1 METAAADAFLFQ
13 MLQLMC
19 NCFVLPQ
26 NEIVA
31 VFYYFAM
38 YRPVMLQ
45 VRNILKLGKA
55 ILLWTKIDCFITVS
69 NYNNHDLFLYFYYPI
84 FGKEIY

>member
-1 METAAADAFLFQ
+1 MDAFLFQ
-13 MLQLMC
+13 MLQLTC
-19 NCFVLPQ
+19 NSFEMPP

-55 ILLWTKIDCFITVS
+55 ILFWSKID
-69 NYNNHDLFLYFYYPI
+69 FLYYC
-84 FGKEIY
+84 